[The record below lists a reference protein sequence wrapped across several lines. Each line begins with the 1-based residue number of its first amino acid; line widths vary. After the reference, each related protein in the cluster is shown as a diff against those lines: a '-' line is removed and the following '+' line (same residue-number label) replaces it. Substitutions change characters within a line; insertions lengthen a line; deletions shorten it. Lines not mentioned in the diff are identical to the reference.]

1 MCRLQRENTFRST
14 VVLYRGERL
23 GYSHYPHLIE
33 NTMHLLFSFCVWVQ
47 RLHPGASSGGNFLEN
62 STVKPS
68 HLQPPAT
75 TSVQNLL
82 YGYAFVFS
90 GPRYG
95 FGWENQLLETAFL
108 AAFAVPLLSLR
119 PFAPAC
125 PTPAVIPWL
134 YKWLAFRVMFGAGLI
149 KIRGD
154 KAWKDL
160 TAMDYHYET
169 QPLPNPISY
178 FLHQAPKKF
187 HR

>member
-1 MCRLQRENTFRST
+1 MAIATTRISSKIQCIYCSLSAFGFSAST
-14 VVLYRGERL
+14 LVHRPEEISWKIRPSSRV
-23 GYSHYPHLIE
+23 
-33 NTMHLLFSFCVWVQ
+33 
-47 RLHPGASSGGNFLEN
+47 HP
-62 STVKPS
+62 
-68 HLQPPAT
+68 QPPAT